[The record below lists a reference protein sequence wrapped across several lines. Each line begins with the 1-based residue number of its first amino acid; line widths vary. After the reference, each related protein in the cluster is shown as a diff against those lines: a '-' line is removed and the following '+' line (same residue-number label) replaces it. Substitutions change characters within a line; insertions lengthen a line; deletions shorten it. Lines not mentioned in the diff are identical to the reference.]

1 MPCAACQFLLHRT
14 VQPTF
19 VQAPVMRHGSPRLF
33 MCSPLLSL
41 PPCAAPCRSPSAH
54 GPKLA
59 APPSLLHHRY
69 SIIAVPLPPT
79 AAPRKGCI
87 CACMRECDR
96 GVDPPLPC
104 DQPAATPW
112 PAQAGPLVLAPL
124 EELPPPALLLLAVG
138 ARHLVRL
145 AHDRLRVCHAHCLA
159 WLVGHLSSVSV
170 GQTS

>member
-1 MPCAACQFLLHRT
+1 MSRLAVIHMWNIKNSPS
-14 VQPTF
+14 PTGSSKKKF
-19 VQAPVMRHGSPRLF
+19 VPQAPTLQNCYFCIPNLALISASIIMHSNSPVSF
-33 MCSPLLSL
+33 
-41 PPCAAPCRSPSAH
+41 
-54 GPKLA
+54 
-59 APPSLLHHRY
+59 SLL
-69 SIIAVPLPPT
+69 T

-145 AHDRLRVCHAHCLA
+145 AHDRLRVCHAHCLD